1 VERGNISNY
10 RILDWRN
17 SHVYELRDLADEVI
31 DGIFYEQELTR
42 VEKKLRGRTVYRRRG
57 GDEKLINKC

>member
-1 VERGNISNY
+1 VERGDISNY

-31 DGIFYEQELTR
+31 DGILYEQELTR
-42 VEKKLRGRTVYRRRG
+42 VT
-57 GDEKLINKC
+57 